1 MAGCGQTG
9 LFCKWLATHVNE
21 AQTNYLVTY
30 SQTCFKWMVSSDPF
44 ESVSPLEIMQALPN
58 SRRKTNYKMPLSR
71 SSNYLKIQP
80 CLEKI
85 ITWIFLCS
93 LSLGNHWVTY
103 RAFLWPHHCIGATIP
118 AQTPALLSWAYGKK
132 KTQWLETC
140 STHAHS
146 HRPI

>member
-1 MAGCGQTG
+1 
-9 LFCKWLATHVNE
+9 
-21 AQTNYLVTY
+21 
-30 SQTCFKWMVSSDPF
+30 MVSSDPF
-44 ESVSPLEIMQALPN
+44 ESVSPLEITQALPN

-132 KTQWLETC
+132 KTQ
-140 STHAHS
+140 
-146 HRPI
+146 